1 MRSALKTLERIKK
14 FELDEQQR
22 LLRNELEREAELQR
36 QLDSLTECYLK
47 EKEFVMQNPTVCDFG
62 AYTDQYL
69 RKRRSLEAQISD
81 TQQKIEHIRDVMADI
96 FKEQKTYNLI
106 ENNRIEAQQKEFDMA
121 EQKSLDE
128 IGTNAYIKK
137 HQD

>member
-36 QLDSLTECYLK
+36 QLASLTECYLK
-47 EKEFVMQNPTVCDFG
+47 EKEFVMQNPAVCDFG

-69 RKRRSLEAQISD
+69 KKRRALEAQISD
-81 TQQKIEHIRDVMADI
+81 TQQKIEHIRDAMADI

>member
-22 LLRNELEREAELQR
+22 VLRTELEHEAQLKQ
-36 QLDSLTECYLK
+36 QLDALTECYLK
-47 EKEFVMQNPTVCDFG
+47 EKEFVTQNPVICDFG
-62 AYTDQYL
+62 AYTDLYL
-69 RKRRSLEAQISD
+69 KKRKNLETQISQV
-81 TQQKIEHIRDVMADI
+81 QQKIEHIRDIMADI

-106 ENNRIEAQQKEFDMA
+106 ENNRVKAKQKEFEIA

-137 HQD
+137 HHD

>member
-22 LLRNELEREAELQR
+22 LLSAALEQEEALQSALEELIN
-36 QLDSLTECYLK
+36 CYNQ
-47 EKEFVMQNPTVCDFG
+47 EKEFVMQNPGMCDFG

-69 RKRRSLEAQISD
+69 KKRRDLEQKLRDIRV
-81 TQQKIEHIRDVMADI
+81 KIEQIRDVMADI
-96 FKEQKTYNLI
+96 FKEQKTYSLVD
-106 ENNRIEAQQKEFDMA
+106 EHRRHAKQKEFEAA
-121 EQKSLDE
+121 EQKTLDE